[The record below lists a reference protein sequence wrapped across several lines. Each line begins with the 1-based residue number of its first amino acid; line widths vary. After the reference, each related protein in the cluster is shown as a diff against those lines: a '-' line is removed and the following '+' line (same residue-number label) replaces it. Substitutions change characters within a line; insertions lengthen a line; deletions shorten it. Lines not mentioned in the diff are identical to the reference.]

1 MYVSFSYRSPLEE
14 GDSGKMGRTE
24 VVGDIIKRGTEL
36 ALQFMKESKTVKV
49 PPEKEEERAK
59 LAEYEFSFKNA
70 FDLNHNNAL
79 LLQRT
84 TPSFYP
90 LLDRC
95 DSIPLET
102 PEFGKLVNQIEKFP
116 DVITGSAE
124 NFEPCQLVVYLIEL
138 CHHIGSV
145 TSQAKVKGQPLDVRA
160 FLLTF
165 ISLISCFGRS

>member
-1 MYVSFSYRSPLEE
+1 
-14 GDSGKMGRTE
+14 MGRTE

-49 PPEKEEERAK
+49 PPEKEEEVARQLSISTVIFNDLKRAK

-79 LLQRT
+79 LLQVR
-84 TPSFYP
+84 
-90 LLDRC
+90 LDLCTSVRC

-165 ISLISCFGRS
+165 ISLIPCFRRS